1 MYCKNCGKPMNE
13 NQAVCLECG
22 VQKGAGNAFCHNC
35 GSSVTPNAD
44 YCMSCGVS
52 LRKCFGSG
60 MAGKS
65 INGQD
70 KLVLILV
77 CLFLGEF
84 GIHNFIL
91 GETKKGIFRIIM
103 SLCCGIGY
111 ILALIDLVKIALDT
125 YEVNPDKL
133 I

>member
-1 MYCKNCGKPMNE
+1 MYCRNCGNTMSE
-13 NQAVCLECG
+13 NQAVCLSCG
-22 VQKGAGNAFCHNC
+22 VKKGDGNAYCPNC
-35 GSSVTPNAD
+35 GTNVNPEAD
-44 YCMSCGVS
+44 YCTSCGVS
-52 LRKCFGSG
+52 LRKGLGASLVG
-60 MAGKS
+60 GGV
-65 INGQD
+65 NDQN
-70 KLVLILV
+70 KLILILV

-125 YEVNPDKL
+125 YEVNPNKL